1 MKQKNCC
8 ISTGL
13 DSEINLILL
22 LYAIPIK
29 KWENLYLQEIF
40 QIFCFL
46 LSVFVDRGVTVSRQL
61 GFYLHKSSGTFSFG
75 KDKQAHPYLD

>member
-1 MKQKNCC
+1 MKKKDCC

-29 KWENLYLQEIF
+29 KWENLYLQQIF

-46 LSVFVDRGVTVSRQL
+46 LSVIVGV
-61 GFYLHKSSGTFSFG
+61 
-75 KDKQAHPYLD
+75 